1 LGNIWTLGSGWAKVE
16 LGFHQPKKMTGGYFW
31 DYGARH
37 HPFKTLNGQ
46 LSVVQ
51 RHPKGGKFVKAL
63 GTIRSYLF
71 KASRLKP

>member
-1 LGNIWTLGSGWAKVE
+1 
-16 LGFHQPKKMTGGYFW
+16 MTGGYFW
-31 DYGARH
+31 NYGARH

-51 RHPKGGKFVKAL
+51 RHPKGGKFVKVL